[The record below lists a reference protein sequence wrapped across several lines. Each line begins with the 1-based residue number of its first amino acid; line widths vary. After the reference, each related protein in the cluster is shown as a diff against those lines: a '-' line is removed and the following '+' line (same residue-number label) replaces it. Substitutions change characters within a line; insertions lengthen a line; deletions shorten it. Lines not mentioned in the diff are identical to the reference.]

1 MKNIVYRNLEKG
13 DYLQVKRL
21 INSVWKFER
30 FSNDAKTAENLLE
43 LYTRKT
49 LIEQNYAKVAVCEDE
64 IVGLLFASKKGG
76 KRLSEKLVH
85 VPSIMLKKLSLLFTP
100 KENKEVANEYKK
112 MISAYEELLDENG
125 ETYDGEMILFL
136 VDVEYQGHGIGK
148 TLMND
153 FFAVCKRSDMKKIC
167 LYTDTECSFGYYD
180 KNGFQR
186 KNTGYTEFDTVEG
199 TEKVDVFLYTYKF
212 N

>member
-64 IVGLLFASKKGG
+64 IVGPFCSPG
-76 KRLSEKLVH
+76 KREARGFLRNLSMFH
-85 VPSIMLKKLSLLFTP
+85 
-100 KENKEVANEYKK
+100 
-112 MISAYEELLDENG
+112 
-125 ETYDGEMILFL
+125 
-136 VDVEYQGHGIGK
+136 
-148 TLMND
+148 
-153 FFAVCKRSDMKKIC
+153 R
-167 LYTDTECSFGYYD
+167 
-180 KNGFQR
+180 
-186 KNTGYTEFDTVEG
+186 
-199 TEKVDVFLYTYKF
+199 
-212 N
+212 

>member
-64 IVGLLFASKKGG
+64 IVGLLFARKKGG

-85 VPSIMLKKLSLLFTP
+85 DPS
-100 KENKEVANEYKK
+100 
-112 MISAYEELLDENG
+112 
-125 ETYDGEMILFL
+125 
-136 VDVEYQGHGIGK
+136 
-148 TLMND
+148 
-153 FFAVCKRSDMKKIC
+153 
-167 LYTDTECSFGYYD
+167 
-180 KNGFQR
+180 
-186 KNTGYTEFDTVEG
+186 
-199 TEKVDVFLYTYKF
+199 
-212 N
+212 